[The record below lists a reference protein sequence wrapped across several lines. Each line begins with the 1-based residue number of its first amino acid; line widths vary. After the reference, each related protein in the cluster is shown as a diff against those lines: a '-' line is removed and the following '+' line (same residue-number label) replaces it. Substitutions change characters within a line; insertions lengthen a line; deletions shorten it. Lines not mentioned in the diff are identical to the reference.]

1 MKGPI
6 TPQRI
11 KELRDLTGVGVS
23 KCRDALEQAHGDLEL
38 AASILRKMGVDSG
51 AKKADRETKEGVV
64 AHKENDSIVAFA
76 EVNAETDFVAKNEK
90 FLDFCH
96 KIAEEV
102 ALSKPASVA
111 EFLSKAYSKDSSLTV
126 DQLRNLLIQTIG
138 ENIVIS
144 RMGFWKRSPGHAIGI
159 YSHMGGKILALV
171 ELSGT
176 TDATLAREIAMHVA
190 AHAPAYLGPNDIP
203 QDVIEEK
210 KAIARS
216 QVADKPAHVMDK
228 IIEGKLRAFFEEN
241 CLLKQRF
248 VREEHDMTIEELLKH
263 RGKQSGHDI
272 QVVRFLRWAVGQGA
286 A

>member
-23 KCRDALEQAHGDLEL
+23 QCRDALEQAHGDLEL
-38 AASILRKMGVDSG
+38 ATSILRKMGVDSG
-51 AKKADRETKEGVV
+51 AKKADRATKEGSI
-64 AHKENDSIVAFA
+64 AHNETHGVIAFA
-76 EVNAETDFVAKNEK
+76 EVNAETDFVAKNET
-90 FLDFCH
+90 FLDFCK

-102 ALSKPASVA
+102 ALSQPASVA
-111 EFLSKAYSKDSSLTV
+111 EFLSKPYSKDSSLTV

-144 RMGFWKRSPGHAIGI
+144 RIGFWKRPPEHAIGI

-176 TDATLAREIAMHVA
+176 TDTTLAREIAMHVA

-216 QVADKPAHVMDK
+216 QVTDKPAHVMEK

-248 VREEHDMTIEELLKH
+248 VREEHDMTIEELIKH
-263 RGKQSGHDI
+263 RGKESGHDI
-272 QVVRFLRWAVGQGA
+272 QVVRFLRWAVGQGIA
-286 A
+286 